1 MGNFISLIIDI
12 VQTSPTPTPSSTPF
26 PTSNVSS
33 EIENVIPTLSEEETS
48 QLLSQ
53 AQNIDLSVP
62 FPTASVSNELDN
74 IYENIYENINENN
87 IETFVGDYSYLKNT
101 RTNKI
106 SQDILQRNIDS
117 NVLGPNTI
125 SK

>member
-12 VQTSPTPTPSSTPF
+12 VQTSPTPTPTSTPF

-33 EIENVIPTLSEEETS
+33 EIENVIPILSEEETS

-74 IYENIYENINENN
+74 IYENIYENN

-106 SQDILQRNIDS
+106 SQDILERNIDS

>member
-1 MGNFISLIIDI
+1 MGNFVSLVIDI
-12 VQTSPTPTPSSTPF
+12 LQTSPSPTPTPTNTPF
-26 PTSNVSS
+26 PTSSVSS
-33 EIENVIPTLSEEETS
+33 EIENVISTLSEEETS

-62 FPTASVSNELDN
+62 FPTASVSNDL
-74 IYENIYENINENN
+74 ENIYENINENN
-87 IETFVGDYSYLKNT
+87 IETFVGDYSYLQNT